1 MSLQIH
7 VEDHN
12 SSILRLSLDGRLDT
26 TTANDL
32 DKSIHNSLTPD
43 TQTVILNLQNLN
55 FISSAGLRVLAKVRK
70 TMKSREGKVYFIN
83 LTPQVQ
89 KVFDI
94 VKAVPLSEVF
104 VSTQELDAYLTAMQA
119 EVGGES
125 N

>member
-7 VEDHN
+7 VEDNN

-32 DKSIHNSLTPD
+32 DKSIHNSLTPE

-119 EVGGES
+119 EVD
-125 N
+125 